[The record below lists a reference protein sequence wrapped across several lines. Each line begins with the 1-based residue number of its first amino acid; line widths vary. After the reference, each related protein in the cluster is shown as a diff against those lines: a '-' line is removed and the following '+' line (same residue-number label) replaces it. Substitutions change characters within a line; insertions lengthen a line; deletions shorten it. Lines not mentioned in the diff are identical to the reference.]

1 MRTLLIFALC
11 AIPASA
17 QDIIKPKSDKPFI
30 VAHAISVGMDIY
42 STHQFER
49 WGYVETDPL
58 VRSIAG
64 RRPSMPVM
72 IAGGALEVA
81 GAAYLAHRWHRLKWL
96 QVAASA
102 VHIGCSV
109 NNIALVR
116 SGK

>member
-11 AIPASA
+11 AVPACA

-49 WGYVETDPL
+49 WGYIETDPF
-58 VRSIAG
+58 VRGIAG
-64 RRPSMPVM
+64 PRPNMPVM

-81 GAAYLAHRWHRLKWL
+81 GAAYLAHKWPKLKWL
-96 QVAASA
+96 QVGASA
-102 VHIGCSV
+102 VHFSCAIH
-109 NNIALVR
+109 NLR
-116 SGK
+116 LKP